1 MKRVFLSAVLALAAH
16 CVFANAVVIVAHD
29 PGYTTSLANHMKRW
43 LAGEGVA
50 SAVHAPKTMAGALV
64 RARIAFLVGFN
75 EPNAAEMSA
84 LSEFR
89 ARGGKLVV
97 FHSASPSLGRLMGV
111 KPLGYTT
118 ARYPGCWSRMDFSTR
133 MPDGLPVSVRQ
144 TSGVLQRAVPEKGR
158 GRIIATWSDRAGR
171 SSGDAAWI
179 ATSAGFWMTH
189 VLLAD
194 GDEDLKARLLGAL
207 VGSVD
212 SRLWN
217 FSRHLSREQARKAA
231 TRRFALAQTPR
242 PGEIHAVWDHSGC
255 GLYPGDWQRTM
266 RVLKDAKAT
275 DLFVNVA
282 GAGFAHYASDVLPR
296 SKTFDQEGDQLAR
309 CIAAARGTG
318 IRVHAWVLC
327 FTATRSTPDRLEI
340 FRKRSWRLKTRDG
353 KLSEYLD
360 PANPA
365 VRAYVLN
372 AIGEIASR
380 YAVDGV
386 HLDFVRWYER
396 SAKPPDAVTVVSK
409 FVSDA
414 RRRVSRPKWLTAA
427 VLGKYPACVASVA
440 QDWDA
445 WLSMNLVDY
454 AVPMDY
460 TESNARFE
468 SYVAQHAA
476 KRAHARRVIAGI
488 GVTANESRLDARKTI
503 EQIKIARK
511 HSLAGVALFDL
522 DVNLEKNVLPYLKLG
537 IW

>member
-1 MKRVFLSAVLALAAH
+1 MKRFFLIAVAALAVRCA
-16 CVFANAVVIVAHD
+16 VANPVVIVAHD

-50 SAVHAPKTMAGALV
+50 SAVLTPSTMSGALV

-75 EPNAAEMSA
+75 EPSQAQMRQLAD
-84 LSEFR
+84 FR

-97 FHSASPSLGRLMGV
+97 FHSASPALGRLMGV
-111 KPLGYTT
+111 KPLGYAT
-118 ARYPGCWSRMDFSTR
+118 ARYPGCWSRMDFSTK

-144 TSGVLQRAVPEKGR
+144 TSSVLQRAVPEKGR

-171 SSGDAAWI
+171 PSGDAAWI
-179 ATSAGFWMTH
+179 ATAAGFWMTH

-217 FSRHLSREQARKAA
+217 FSRHLSREKARGAA
-231 TRRFALAQTPR
+231 ARNFALAQTPR

-255 GLYPGDWQRTM
+255 GLYPGDWPRTM
-266 RVLKDAKAT
+266 RTLKNANVT

-282 GAGFAHYASDVLPR
+282 GAGFAHYASGVLPR
-296 SKTFDQEGDQLAR
+296 SKIFEQEGDQLAR
-309 CIAAARGTG
+309 CVAAARGTG
-318 IRVHAWVLC
+318 IRVHAWILC

-340 FRKRSWRLKTRDG
+340 FRRRGWRLKTREG

-360 PANPA
+360 PANA
-365 VRAYVLN
+365 SVRAYILE
-372 AIGEIASR
+372 AIDEMQSR
-380 YAVDGV
+380 YEIHGV

-396 SAKPPDAVTVVSK
+396 SVKPPDAVAVMSK

-414 RRRVSRPKWLTAA
+414 RRRVKRPKWLTSA
-427 VLGKYPACVASVA
+427 VLGKYPACIASVA

-460 TESNARFE
+460 TENNARFE
-468 SYVAQHAA
+468 SYIAQHAA
-476 KRAHARRVIAGI
+476 KRTHARRTIAGI
-488 GVTANESRLDARKTI
+488 GVTANESRLDARRTI
-503 EQIKIARK
+503 EQILIARK
-511 HSLAGVALFDL
+511 YSLAGVALFDL
-522 DVNLEKNVLPYLKLG
+522 DVNLEKNILPYLKLG
-537 IW
+537 VW